1 MALFL
6 PVEEDDSG
14 TSEDMEPG
22 EIRQADQAVIR
33 RGAIVDVES
42 RDPSPGQNLPDRP
55 RWALEATQS
64 VALRTSSLST
74 LEEEASTSSSP

>member
-6 PVEEDDSG
+6 PVEEDNSG
-14 TSEDMEPG
+14 TSEDLEPG
-22 EIRQADQAVIR
+22 EICQANQAVAGH
-33 RGAIVDVES
+33 GAIVNVES
-42 RDPSPGQNLPDRP
+42 RNPSPSQDLPDES

-64 VALRTSSLST
+64 VALRASSLST

>member
-14 TSEDMEPG
+14 TSEDMELG
-22 EIRQADQAVIR
+22 KIRQANQAVIGH
-33 RGAIVDVES
+33 GAIVDMES
-42 RDPSPGQNLPDRP
+42 WDPSPGQDLPDQP
-55 RWALEATQS
+55 HWALEETQS

-74 LEEEASTSSSP
+74 VEEEASASSSP